1 MRTMLRAEPKMA
13 DMYSEKFRIDGKRL
27 WNSLMDMAKVGAT
40 KKGGVCRLALTDPDR
55 QARDLFV
62 KWCRE
67 AHCHITVDR
76 MGNIFAR
83 RPGIDNSRPPLMTGS
98 YLDTQPTGGRFDGAY
113 GVMAGLEVVR
123 TLNDLNYKTLA
134 PIEVVVWTN
143 EEGSRFTPWGI
154 GSAVFAGAYTLKEGL
169 SCKDVE
175 GRTIREELKRI
186 GYAGRRAVSGHPVA
200 AFLEAHIEQGP
211 ILEKESKTIGVVNG
225 VLGLRWYDV
234 SVIGRSLH
242 AGTTPAKLR
251 RDALVGAVRIIMELN
266 NIGNMYQPNSFTT
279 VGELHVYPNSR
290 NVIPEKVN
298 FTVDLRHS
306 EIAVLDAMEND
317 LKDAIKKI
325 TEELKLKITIKTVAD
340 MSPTSFTKECVE
352 DIREETERLGLSYRY
367 IKSGTGHDTCYI
379 SRVAPTGMIF
389 IPCKGG
395 ISHNEKESAKP
406 DDIAA
411 GCDVLLRTII
421 RLADGKGYVL

>member
-1 MRTMLRAEPKMA
+1 MA
-13 DMYSEKFRIDGKRL
+13 DIHSERFRINSKRL
-27 WNSLMDMAKVGAT
+27 WNSLMDMAKIGVT
-40 KKGGVCRLALTDPDR
+40 KKGGVCRPALTDLDR

-62 KWCRE
+62 KWCHE
-67 AHCHITVDR
+67 SHCHVTVDR
-76 MGNIFAR
+76 IGNIFAR
-83 RPGIDNSRPPLMTGS
+83 RPGKDKSLPPIMTGS

-143 EEGSRFTPWGI
+143 EEGSRFAPWGI

-175 GRTIREELKRI
+175 GRTIGEELKRI
-186 GYAGRRAVSGHPVA
+186 GYAGRLAVSGHPVA

-211 ILEKESKTIGVVNG
+211 VLEKESKTIGVVSG
-225 VLGLRWYDV
+225 VLGLRWYDL

-242 AGTTPAKLR
+242 AGTAPAKLR
-251 RDALVGAVRIIMELN
+251 RDALVGAARIIMELN
-266 NIGNMYQPNSFTT
+266 SIGNTYQPNSSAT

-306 EIAVLDAMEND
+306 EVAVLDAMENE
-317 LKDAIKKI
+317 LKDVIKKI
-325 TEELKLKITIKTVAD
+325 MGELKLKITMKTVSD
-340 MSPTSFTKECVE
+340 MPPTSFAKECIE
-352 DIREETERLGLSYRY
+352 EIRDEAEGLGLSYQY

-379 SRVAPTGMIF
+379 ARVAPTGMIF
-389 IPCKGG
+389 IPCKDG

-411 GCDVLLRTII
+411 GCNVLLRTII
-421 RLADGKGYVL
+421 RLADGKGYVI